1 MAKTIRRGSAWS
13 MRAERELIALSRTH
27 TLEAL
32 ADHFER
38 SPAEILKKA
47 ARLGGDQA
55 RDKMTKPPR
64 SNKSEFS
71 KREIGLFVLVMI
83 VATILTVEATNFIL
97 KTFVIGNPNDPLT
110 KAGGLSTSQ
119 ERETRKGK

>member
-1 MAKTIRRGSAWS
+1 MTSKPKNVDEDRPQVDRTIENAHAGSHRRSASASAYGNSYESEKTGA
-13 MRAERELIALSRTH
+13 
-27 TLEAL
+27 
-32 ADHFER
+32 F
-38 SPAEILKKA
+38 
-47 ARLGGDQA
+47 DQA
-55 RDKMTKPPR
+55 NSERKMTKPPR

-71 KREIGLFVLVMI
+71 KREIVLFILVMI

-97 KTFVIGNPNDPLT
+97 KTFVLGSPNDPLT

>member
-47 ARLGGDQA
+47 ARLGGA
-55 RDKMTKPPR
+55 I
-64 SNKSEFS
+64 
-71 KREIGLFVLVMI
+71 KRE
-83 VATILTVEATNFIL
+83 
-97 KTFVIGNPNDPLT
+97 T
-110 KAGGLSTSQ
+110 K
-119 ERETRKGK
+119 